1 MKTDILQTVTNSI
14 VEAIENL
21 PTGADFVLPWTQST
35 DFPVNALT
43 KKHYRGGNI
52 LSLWV
57 AQMVKGFTSP
67 HWATYKQWTE
77 LGAQVKKG
85 EKCSYIVFWKTVTIE
100 PTKEGGEEETRM
112 IGRASMVFN
121 SEQVEGWTP
130 PAVTERP
137 LFDRIAFAEKVVAA
151 TGAEIHIS
159 NQGAFYSR
167 KDDYIGMPDAQS
179 FIDTKTSTAQEN
191 YYSTLFHELT
201 HWTGAE
207 SRLSRTKGK
216 KFGDADY
223 AYEEL
228 VAELGAAFLCAATG
242 ISPEPRQDHA
252 HYLASWLKALK
263 KEKTFLFSAA
273 SQSQKALDY
282 IIGFSAE
289 TAETLEDKEEAA

>member
-35 DFPVNALT
+35 DFPLNALT

-57 AQMVKGFTSP
+57 AQIVKGFTSP

-85 EKCSYIVFWKTVTIE
+85 EKCSHIVFWKTVTTE
-100 PTKEGGEEETRM
+100 PTKEGEEEETRM
-112 IGRASMVFN
+112 IVRASMVFN

-130 PAVTERP
+130 PAVAARP
-137 LFDRIAFAEKVVAA
+137 LFDRIAYAEQVVAA
-151 TGAEIHIS
+151 TGADIRTS
-159 NQGAFYSR
+159 NMGAYYVR
-167 KDDYIGMPDAQS
+167 KGDYIGMPNALS
-179 FIDTKTSTAQEN
+179 FIDTKTSTAQES

-207 SRLSRTKGK
+207 QRLCRTKGK
-216 KFGDADY
+216 KFGDTDY

-242 ISPEPRQDHA
+242 ISAEPRVDHA
-252 HYLASWLKALK
+252 HYLANWLKALK
-263 KEKTFLFSAA
+263 NEKSFLFSAA
-273 SQSQKALDY
+273 SQAQKAFDF
-282 IIGFSAE
+282 IMGFSKEQCDAE
-289 TAETLEDKEEAA
+289 DTEEAA